1 MKPVIRSLTL
11 KGFRSFAL
19 ERVEFE
25 NPTFLVG
32 QNGSGKTNLA
42 SAFSFL
48 AAAMSFP
55 LQDVVTGRG
64 GFSSVCYKTPNPSL
78 RPGFGL
84 AIEFSA
90 INGEVKGGRY
100 AFQVRGL
107 SDYSLEVVREQCIVQ
122 FKENKTFF
130 FDRQESKKFDYG
142 FRSASPASEVTVL
155 RPLLDPASLVLPT
168 IGGDP
173 RLSPILRTLAAMR
186 VYSLEPARIRDLQD
200 PERGTGLQWDGG
212 NAASVLQQLSRTSPA
227 VVDRISELLTGV
239 LPHKVSVRPLQLG
252 QKLTLEFKQEWGEN
266 QTVTF
271 EASSM
276 SDGTLRVLGILLAV
290 FQEAAPSIT
299 LIEEPEASVHPGTL
313 GLISDLL
320 KIASD
325 KTQVIATT
333 HSPELL
339 DAKWIQDRNLRIVEW
354 KEGESHVS
362 GIATGARRALQE
374 HLMGAGELFRSSA
387 LDSPPLPRDTQEPSL
402 FEDLD

>member
-19 ERVEFE
+19 ERVQFD

-55 LQDVVTGRG
+55 LQEVVKSRG
-64 GFSSVCYKTPNPSL
+64 GFSAVCHKTPNPNL
-78 RPGFGL
+78 TAGFGL
-84 AIEFSA
+84 AIEFA
-90 INGEVKGGRY
+90 EINGEVKGGRY

-107 SDYSLEVVREQCIVQ
+107 SDYSFDVVREQCIV
-122 FKENKTFF
+122 ELGEGKTFY
-130 FDRQESKKFDYG
+130 FDRHESESYDYG
-142 FRSASPASEVTVL
+142 FRSTSPTSETTIM

-173 RLSPILRTLAAMR
+173 RLTPILRTLAAMR
-186 VYSLEPARIRDLQD
+186 VYSIEPSRLRDLQD
-200 PERGTGLQWDGG
+200 PDRGFGLQWDGG
-212 NAASVLQQLSRTSPA
+212 NAASVLQQLARTSPS

-266 QTVTF
+266 QAVMF
-271 EASSM
+271 DASSM

-290 FQEAAPSIT
+290 FQETAPSLT
-299 LIEEPEASVHPGTL
+299 LIEEPEATVHPGTL
-313 GLISDLL
+313 SLISDLL

-325 KTQVIATT
+325 KTQVIVTT

-339 DAKWIQDRNLRIVEW
+339 DAKWIEDRHLRVVEW

-402 FEDLD
+402 FEDVD

>member
-1 MKPVIRSLTL
+1 
-11 KGFRSFAL
+11 
-19 ERVEFE
+19 
-25 NPTFLVG
+25 
-32 QNGSGKTNLA
+32 
-42 SAFSFL
+42 
-48 AAAMSFP
+48 MSFP
-55 LQDVVTGRG
+55 LQDVITNRG
-64 GFSSVCYKTPNPSL
+64 GFSSVCHKTPNPNL
-78 RPGFGL
+78 KPDFGL
-84 AIEFSA
+84 AIEFA
-90 INGEVKGGRY
+90 GINGEVKGGRY

-107 SDYSLEVVREQCIVQ
+107 SDYRLEVVREQCIVE
-122 FKENKTFF
+122 FKEDKTFY
-130 FDRQESKKFDYG
+130 FDRRESENFDYG
-142 FRSASPASEVTVL
+142 FKSTSPGSEATIL

-186 VYSLEPARIRDLQD
+186 VYSLEPSRIRDLQD
-200 PERGTGLQWDGG
+200 PDRGLGLQWDGG
-212 NAASVLQQLSRTSPA
+212 NAASVLQQLARTSPA

-239 LPHKVSVRPLQLG
+239 LPHRVSVRPLQLG

-290 FQEAAPSIT
+290 FQEAAPSLT

-354 KEGESHVS
+354 NEGESHVS
-362 GIATGARRALQE
+362 GIATGAHRALQE

-387 LDSPPLPRDTQEPSL
+387 LDSPPLPRDTKEPSL